1 MAEVRIVEYIAP
13 DKQIHKISYE
23 LTQKNVKNMN
33 MRIKPNLKVQVSANP
48 RVSKGKVDSF
58 VISKGDFI
66 LKALAEYQNRET
78 CQTEDLRYKSG
89 EQFYFLGK
97 EYPILVLQSDSNE
110 ALILDDTFVI
120 KVTDLTNFRLKEK
133 IVGTFIDCNCEKIFV
148 ELSQKVYE
156 QFKSY
161 KIPFPKLKMQDM
173 KSQWGSCNKYKCI
186 INLNKR
192 LIHSPIKSIEYVI
205 VHEFA
210 HLVYADHSK
219 NFHAVV
225 SDIMP
230 DWKQHK
236 NALISF

>member
-1 MAEVRIVEYIAP
+1 MTEVRIVEYKSP
-13 DKQIHKISYE
+13 DNQIHKISYE
-23 LTQKNVKNMN
+23 FTQKNVKNIN
-33 MRIKPNLKVQVSANP
+33 MRIKPNFKVQVSANP
-48 RVSKGKVDSF
+48 RVAKDRVDNF

-66 LKALAEYQNRET
+66 LKAIEEYQTRES

-97 EYPILVLQSDSNE
+97 AYPILVLQSESNE
-110 ALILDDTFVI
+110 AIILDDTFVI

-133 IVGTFIDCNCEKIFV
+133 IVNTFIDCNCEKIFV
-148 ELSQKVYE
+148 ELAHKVYDE
-156 QFKSY
+156 FKGY
-161 KIPFPKLKMQDM
+161 KIPYPRLKMQDM

-210 HLVYADHSK
+210 HLVHADHSK
-219 NFHAVV
+219 QFHAVV
-225 SDIMP
+225 TSIMP
-230 DWKQHK
+230 DWKYHK